1 MGVGEDW
8 SEAARKRDRAYQE
21 DGRSRGS
28 YVADQDDA
36 TSERAHLEKVWAQAS
51 ASGVRYSRGTNKMT
65 SAVVAQSYSPP
76 SLLLANTLTFHCSTT
91 SKSGGAGKGNK
102 NQEHQLAPSRAFS
115 TVRKVEREIKI
126 TSNLMGRKIKDE
138 RLISETFI
146 TTRVFDSASL
156 ICTGW

>member
-76 SLLLANTLTFHCSTT
+76 SLLLANTVTFHCSAT
-91 SKSGGAGKGNK
+91 SKSGGE
-102 NQEHQLAPSRAFS
+102 Q
-115 TVRKVEREIKI
+115 ERETRIRNI
-126 TSNLMGRKIKDE
+126 SSP
-138 RLISETFI
+138 RLVHSVRSGKWREILKLP
-146 TTRVFDSASL
+146 L
-156 ICTGW
+156 I